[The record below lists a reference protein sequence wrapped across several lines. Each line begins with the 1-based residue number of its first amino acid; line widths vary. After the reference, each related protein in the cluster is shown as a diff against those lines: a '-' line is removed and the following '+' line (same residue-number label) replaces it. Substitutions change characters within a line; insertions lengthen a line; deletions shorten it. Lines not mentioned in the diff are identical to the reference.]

1 MRETREIAAVEIIT
15 SDCVCV
21 CVNKDNQVERMRDI
35 IYIYIIIFKCVLCV
49 LFAGFM
55 EIW

>member
-21 CVNKDNQVERMRDI
+21 NKDNQVERMRDI
-35 IYIYIIIFKCVLCV
+35 IYIKLFLSVCCVYYLQG
-49 LFAGFM
+49 LWKDGKYN
-55 EIW
+55 